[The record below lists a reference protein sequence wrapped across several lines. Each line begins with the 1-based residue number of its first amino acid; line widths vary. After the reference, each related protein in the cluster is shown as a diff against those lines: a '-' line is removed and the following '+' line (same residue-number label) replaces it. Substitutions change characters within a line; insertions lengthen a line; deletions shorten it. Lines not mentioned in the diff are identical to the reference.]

1 LAAGTKAKKADQK
14 RAAVSSKVTDLP
26 VLSFATARAFA
37 TWLGR
42 NHAKSSG
49 AWLKIAKK
57 TGSANSLS
65 YSEAVEVALAW
76 GWIDGQKQRHDENSW
91 LQRFTPRRPRSG
103 WSEIN
108 REKALALIAAG
119 KMQPPG
125 QAQVDQAQRDG
136 RWDTAYA
143 PASRATVPPDLA
155 AALAK
160 NARAS
165 QFFETL
171 EARNRYAILYRIQ
184 TAKTEATRAARILK
198 FVAQLARHEKLH
210 P

>member
-1 LAAGTKAKKADQK
+1 M
-14 RAAVSSKVTDLP
+14 
-26 VLSFATARAFA
+26 LSFATARAFA

-42 NHAKSSG
+42 NHAESPG
-49 AWLKIAKK
+49 AWLKLAKK
-57 TGSANSLS
+57 SASGGSLS
-65 YSEAVEVALAW
+65 YSEALEVALAW
-76 GWIDGQKQRHDENSW
+76 GWIDGQKQRHDEMFW
-91 LQRFTPRRPRSG
+91 LQRFTPRQPRSG
-103 WSEIN
+103 WSQIN

-125 QAQVDQAQRDG
+125 QAQVEQAQRDG
-136 RWDTAYA
+136 RWDAAYA

-160 NARAS
+160 NARAAR
-165 QFFETL
+165 FFETL

-184 TAKTEATRAARILK
+184 TAKTEATRAARVLK